1 MYKKWKRRIKILS
14 FVTFCHNFS
23 QFAMVRTFLRGVR
36 VLDVRCKRNEKV
48 KELYIDGYGAKEIAN
63 LLNDNYDRV
72 RQYINRHLKE
82 YKNVHLENKST
93 IMNENIKNLYIRGYT
108 AKEISQITNT
118 SYATIRKHI
127 SLNLSTH
134 KKEHLENKNRNR
146 EIIKA
151 IDNMNNSYIPNSS
164 FLSWNRQSYDY
175 NKNGNLVFNENRGNR
190 PKDVPKT
197 FYQKDGAIN
206 NGEESINT
214 ISMALNLLK

>member
-1 MYKKWKRRIKILS
+1 MDIRE
-14 FVTFCHNFS
+14 
-23 QFAMVRTFLRGVR
+23 
-36 VLDVRCKRNEKV
+36 KRNERV
-48 KELYIDGYGAKEIAN
+48 KELYINGYGAKEIAN
-63 LLNDNYDRV
+63 LLNDKHDRV

-93 IMNENIKNLYIRGYT
+93 IIKENIKNLYIRGYS

-127 SLNLSTH
+127 SLYLSCY
-134 KKEHLENKNRNR
+134 KEEHLENRNRNK

-175 NKNGNLVFNENRGNR
+175 NKNGNLVFNEDRGSR

-197 FYQKDGAIN
+197 FYQKSGMMN
-206 NGEESINT
+206 NTEEKINT
-214 ISMALNLLK
+214 TSMALNLLK